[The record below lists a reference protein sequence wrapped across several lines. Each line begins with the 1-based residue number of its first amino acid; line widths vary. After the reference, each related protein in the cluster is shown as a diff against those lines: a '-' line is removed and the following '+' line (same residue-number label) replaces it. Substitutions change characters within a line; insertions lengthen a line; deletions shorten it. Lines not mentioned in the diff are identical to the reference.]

1 VSVLKLSI
9 RKYAE
14 HRGVSPA
21 AVRKAISSGRI
32 ERSADGTIDAESAD
46 AAWGKNTDSAR
57 QRVNATPRRA
67 SDRAV
72 PSETVASV
80 RETLRENG
88 EAAGTGRMTFVEA
101 RTANEIIKAQ
111 RARLKLR
118 KEKGELVDVTKATAH
133 VHALARRERDSWIA
147 WPARIAPLLAAEIGA
162 DPHTM
167 LTALETHVRQHLD
180 ELAGIR
186 VELA

>member
-1 VSVLKLSI
+1 MRLSV

-14 HRGVSPA
+14 HRGISPA
-21 AVRKAISSGRI
+21 AVRKAIASGRI
-32 ERSADGTIDAESAD
+32 ARGSDGLIDAASAD
-46 AAWGKNTDSAR
+46 AAWGKNTDAAQ
-57 QRVNATPRRA
+57 QREAPRARRA
-67 SDRAV
+67 MDRAV

-162 DPHTM
+162 DAHAM